1 MLEDLAQNF
10 GASRKRLALIYNPV
24 DLESI
29 SEEIRNGESPF
40 GQYKGPN
47 IVAMGRMAREKNFD
61 KIIKA
66 FEVFS
71 SQVLTAQL
79 WLIGSGAL
87 TESLMNISRE
97 LGVGDRVHFLG
108 FQKNP
113 YIWLKHADLF
123 VMCSEYEGLPNVLL
137 EALACGC
144 PVIAV
149 DCPGG
154 TREIMERT
162 GNLDRLVPPGKL
174 EIRQEMFERKA
185 YEPIRKSLEDN
196 FGLDSVMKAYEKVLL
211 NAGN

>member
-1 MLEDLAQNF
+1 
-10 GASRKRLALIYNPV
+10 
-24 DLESI
+24 
-29 SEEIRNGESPF
+29 
-40 GQYKGPN
+40 
-47 IVAMGRMAREKNFD
+47 MAREKNFD

-71 SQVLTAQL
+71 SQVITAQL

-87 TESLMNISRE
+87 IENLMNMSRKM
-97 LGVGDRVHFLG
+97 GIGDRVHFLG

-113 YIWLKHADLF
+113 YVWLKHADLF

-144 PVIAV
+144 PVIAA

-154 TREIMERT
+154 TREIMELT
-162 GNLDRLVPPGKL
+162 GNLDRLVPLGKL
-174 EIRQEMFERKA
+174 VISQEMFERKT

-196 FGLDSVMKAYEKVLL
+196 FGLDSVMTDYEKVLL
-211 NAGN
+211 KAGN